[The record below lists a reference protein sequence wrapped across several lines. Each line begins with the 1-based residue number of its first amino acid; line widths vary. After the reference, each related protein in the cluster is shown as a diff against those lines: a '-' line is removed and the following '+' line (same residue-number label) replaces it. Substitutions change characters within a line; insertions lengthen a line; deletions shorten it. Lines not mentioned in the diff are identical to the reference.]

1 MKSVEYEKDM
11 YFEVDESSKTVI
23 GANGSEHLTSN
34 EYAILEVLLSKKSG
48 SLIKFEVFMA
58 HFPWNYEKHLIED
71 SYEVAAFKSKSFD
84 KHWMNLGKK
93 LDKIE
98 KGLREKFLIRK
109 YRGDGVQ
116 CKYLRI
122 IEIDSSFS
130 EECGTYTLNEFR
142 MKIADIYYN
151 QYSKIVLRGNNRE
164 YNKELLEV
172 FCYPRVVDDIK
183 IDFSKKENIY
193 VCASNGFGKSTL
205 LRTFLLA
212 SNVSENAMES
222 FKSNIAEIR
231 KYYNISEDYLSLYID
246 LKYIHEDFIANRED
260 LYEWLLNASG
270 LNYQQSGKIGINE
283 FKSLIDWYNGN
294 QKLVVIFDSFD
305 EIIDKSIRDKVVNV
319 IKYLSEADGICS
331 AAKIIMASRPLVMQE
346 NDRPYEYLY
355 IDCLNP
361 ESDIEKIRCI
371 IDKYAGEY
379 AQECY
384 SFIFGDRYLKNL
396 IVTPQLLTEVIIE
409 FLQNKSYELNNEV
422 QLQKSIYEIIN
433 DITNNTIMRFKNRG
447 SVTSEG
453 KTFAQRP
460 LRHVYEIFAY
470 VSLFKNIDNTQGD
483 IEELSELI
491 LDNKLSY
498 GIKHKKPLDYSDISA
513 IYEHFSLLSTQ
524 SNKLD
529 FVADKVWKPYFL
541 AGYMYLLYEYEQR
554 DLELTEKAKWKK
566 FETISNNRT
575 RNEEI
580 LYDMLVFYFA
590 KLHDNYLFEGAAYDA
605 WIEYVIYKWNDKSM
619 SNTSKAILKDRLLYL
634 LQGKFI
640 FDSRLERI
648 FDDNQDLQDNEIEL
662 RHIIEQIKK
671 S

>member
-11 YFEVDESSKTVI
+11 YFDVDESSKTVI
-23 GANGSEHLTSN
+23 GVNGSEHLTSN

-71 SYEVAAFKSKSFD
+71 SYEVTAFKSKSFD

-98 KGLREKFLIRK
+98 NGLREKFLIRK

-130 EECGTYTLNEFR
+130 EECGTSTLNEFR

-164 YNKELLEV
+164 YNKELLGV
-172 FCYPRVVDDIK
+172 FCYPRIVDNIK

-205 LRTFLLA
+205 LKTFLLA

-222 FKSNIAEIR
+222 FKNNIAEIR

-305 EIIDKSIRDKVVNV
+305 EIIDKSIRDKIVNV

-361 ESDIEKIRCI
+361 ESDIEKIRSI

-396 IVTPQLLTEVIIE
+396 IVTPQLLTEVVIE

-524 SNKLD
+524 SSKLD

-541 AGYMYLLYEYEQR
+541 AGYMYLFYEYEQR
-554 DLELTEKAKWKK
+554 DLELTEKARWKK